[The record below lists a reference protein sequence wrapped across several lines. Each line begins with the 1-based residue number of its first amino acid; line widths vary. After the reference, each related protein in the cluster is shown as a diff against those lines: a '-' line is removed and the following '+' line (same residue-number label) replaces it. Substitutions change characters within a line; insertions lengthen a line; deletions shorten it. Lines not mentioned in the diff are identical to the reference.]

1 MNMSDI
7 QEIQQLDREMIGCD
21 IANVRTTDVKKEII
35 GVLLKNGVYLVICS
49 VIKKISDVFSKF
61 SESGRV
67 STHPTIVT
75 VMDKQ
80 AVHFFTAL
88 YCM

>member
-49 VIKKISDVFSKF
+49 VDKKNK
-61 SESGRV
+61 
-67 STHPTIVT
+67 
-75 VMDKQ
+75 
-80 AVHFFTAL
+80 
-88 YCM
+88 